1 MTLKK
6 SLALTIII
14 VLILVLEG
22 CVVLADRRPVD
33 PYNHT
38 LGDTLFAFIYS
49 NFILPAVIGFL
60 FGVCEIIDR
69 PVFAGKRGFSK

>member
-49 NFILPAVIGFL
+49 NFIVHRKPPARP
-60 FGVCEIIDR
+60 GVQPRLCL
-69 PVFAGKRGFSK
+69 